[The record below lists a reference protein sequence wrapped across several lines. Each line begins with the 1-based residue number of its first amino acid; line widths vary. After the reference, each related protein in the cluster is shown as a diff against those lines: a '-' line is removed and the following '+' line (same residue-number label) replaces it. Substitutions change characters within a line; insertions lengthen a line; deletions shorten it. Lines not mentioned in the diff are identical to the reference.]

1 MVQPEVYDATGEG
14 ADWTGSERAARS
26 VPDFF
31 FADSVLLFI
40 ECEVSEGRGEEF
52 CVGGGVVIECYGAGE
67 ELRVAEAEWMG
78 FRRCVCVFA
87 GAHEVEESNPQDV

>member
-1 MVQPEVYDATGEG
+1 VYYATGEG
-14 ADWTGSERAARS
+14 ADGASVDGAGPEGAARS

-31 FADSVLLFI
+31 AADSVLLFV
-40 ECEVSEGRGEEF
+40 EGEMSEGRGEKF

-67 ELRVAEAEWMG
+67 ELCVAEAEWMR

-87 GAHEVEESNPQDV
+87 GAHKVEESNPHDV